1 VCGEWKKPE
10 DAAEEESHRAP
21 SVCRRRLARSREEIK
36 GFENDYEKVFDCFV
50 RLPGSSYNCS
60 VSFPAAV
67 PFSKGYEVSLEMI
80 VVSLYAQFDFVL
92 DGRAASPR
100 HG

>member
-1 VCGEWKKPE
+1 VPE
-10 DAAEEESHRAP
+10 ETSPFA
-21 SVCRRRLARSREEIK
+21 RRDQ
-36 GFENDYEKVFDCFV
+36 GFENGYEKVFDCFV

-67 PFSKGYEVSLEMI
+67 PSVMGIKFSKGYKVSPEMI